1 MILCF
6 PQLRFYG
13 VIEAFRQGR
22 YPSNDQIDS
31 SLKYVLDNSPV
42 DQGQLSPEGRKLI
55 HDCRDIIETA
65 RLIVREKNGDELFQ
79 NFMWRTDSVDV
90 NNARKDPNQ
99 VLPVDKSK
107 VQDDSR
113 QGLCPQTPFQRALN
127 TSTTQ
132 LAVTSALWAILS
144 QRIPKFGK
152 SFLTSLSLVVTS

>member
-1 MILCF
+1 MRFTFRLLIPCF

-22 YPSNDQIDS
+22 YPSNQQIDD

-42 DQGQLSPEGRKLI
+42 DQDQLSPEGRKLI
-55 HDCRDIIETA
+55 QDCRDIIETA
-65 RLIVREKNGDELFQ
+65 RSIVWEKNQDELFQ
-79 NFMWRTDSVDV
+79 NFMWGTDSVGVNDV
-90 NNARKDPNQ
+90 RKDPNQ

-113 QGLCPQTPFQRALN
+113 QGLCPRTPFQRALN

-132 LAVTSALWAILS
+132 LAVTSAL
-144 QRIPKFGK
+144 
-152 SFLTSLSLVVTS
+152 